1 MTGKAP
7 YHGSHSF
14 MRASSML
21 GENTQVAILGCA
33 FDQGVTNRPGARFG
47 PNSIRQASAM
57 LCDGH
62 NPYYR
67 NDPISQELVADLG
80 NIDIDPT
87 SIAAGLASIVA
98 ASNILE
104 GKYKPIYL
112 GGDHTI
118 SLAAL
123 EYIHSQHGPVA
134 LVHFDAHCDYWPE
147 NFGQTLGHG
156 SVFYHAINRGFINP
170 QQTVQ
175 IGIRSPVSNDVFIW
189 GIQQGITTVSANSL
203 HINGVD
209 DVADRVRRIIGDQ
222 PVYLSIDI
230 DAFDPSYAPGTGTP
244 EVGGLHSWQALMIMQ
259 QLKKLNWVG
268 GDLVEVSPP
277 YDHADITSLLAATL
291 VWNMCSLFSQK
302 QK

>member
-1 MTGKAP
+1 MTGQAP
-7 YHGSHSF
+7 YYGSNSF
-14 MRASSML
+14 MRAGSTIN
-21 GENTQVAILGCA
+21 EKTQVAILGCA

-47 PNSIRQASAM
+47 PNSIRHASAM

-67 NDPISQELVADLG
+67 NDPISQELVVDLG
-80 NIDIDPT
+80 NIDINPNGVD
-87 SIAAGLASIVA
+87 AGLASIVA
-98 ASNILE
+98 ASAVL
-104 GKYKPIYL
+104 GKKCKPLYL

-123 EYIHSQHGPVA
+123 EHIHSLHGPVA
-134 LVHFDAHCDYWPE
+134 LVHFDAHCDFWPE
-147 NFGQTLGHG
+147 NFGQQVGHG
-156 SVFYHAINRGFINP
+156 SVFYHAINRGYINP
-170 QQTVQ
+170 LRMIQ

-189 GIQQGITTVSANSL
+189 GNQQGITTVSANSV
-203 HINGVD
+203 HCDGVD
-209 DVADRVRRIIGDQ
+209 DIAELVYRVIGDQ

-230 DAFDPSYAPGTGTP
+230 DAFDPSCAPGTGTP
-244 EVGGLHSWQALMIMQ
+244 EIGGLHSWQALMIMQ

-291 VWNMCSLFSQK
+291 AWNMCSLFTQRHK
-302 QK
+302 